1 VDFLYKL
8 AQKLSVLFSWYVY
21 EPQTYPTLL
30 LIEHNF
36 VIQVVYSAISL
47 PFSIYE
53 LVETGEA
60 ITIANLVFVIMMLL
74 CTPLLAYVA
83 FTGRKENLLLP
94 WLILQMVYV
103 ISKIFL
109 LVRFLFTKFILKLCL

>member
-1 VDFLYKL
+1 MDFLYKL

-21 EPQTYPTLL
+21 DFQTYPTLL

-53 LVETGEA
+53 LVETGGA
-60 ITIANLVFVIMMLL
+60 ITIVNLIFVIMMLL
-74 CTPLLAYVA
+74 CTPLLTYVA
-83 FTGRKENLLLP
+83 FTGRKENFLLP
-94 WLILQMVYV
+94 WLILQMVY
-103 ISKIFL
+103 IIGKIFL
-109 LVRFLFTKFILKLCL
+109 LVSF